1 MKNLVLSGGG
11 VNGIIHLGVLKLLDE
26 HKLLDN
32 ISNYCGSSV
41 GSVII
46 FQLCL
51 GYTYNDIM
59 YLLTKIKTSLYIDE
73 NIFSFFEE
81 YGLCNLN
88 KLQIYLQSLLEIKYK
103 TKKITYIELYN
114 LTKKTLNI
122 MAICINKN
130 EEILF
135 NHINT
140 PNIDVIDSIIAS
152 SSIPFVFPPKKI
164 ESDYY
169 IDAFYVNDF
178 PINIFKND
186 LKNTIGIEFND
197 SNYNIEYDSNY
208 NIEYDINNFQD
219 YIFKLFICTK
229 KIIEK
234 IKKKHNAKIHFIIK
248 SFNPL
253 NFDMNLQEKINLFN
267 YGYNEANIIINNY
280 KKKHVLKILK
290 KNKYSHKYY
299 IRFWYKLFLQ
309 LL

>member
-11 VNGIIHLGVLKLLDE
+11 INGFIHLGVLKLLDE

-32 ISNYCGSSV
+32 ISNYCGSSI

-88 KLQIYLQSLLEIKYK
+88 KLQIYLQSLLEIKYR
-103 TKKITYIELYN
+103 TKKITYLELYN
-114 LTKKTLNI
+114 LTKKNLNI
-122 MAICINKN
+122 VAICINKN
-130 EEILF
+130 EEVLF

-140 PNIDVIDSIIAS
+140 PNIDIIDSIIAS

-178 PINIFKND
+178 PINIFRND
-186 LKNTIGIEFND
+186 LENTIGIELNN
-197 SNYNIEYDSNY
+197 SSY
-208 NIEYDINNFQD
+208 NIEYDINSIQD
-219 YIFKLFICTK
+219 YILKLFLCTN
-229 KIIEK
+229 KIIK
-234 IKKKHNAKIHFIIK
+234 NYKKKHNAKIHFIIE

-253 NFDMNLQEKINLFN
+253 NFDLDLQDKINLFN
-267 YGYNEANIIINNY
+267 HGYNEAQSILNNY